1 MFKAGFVQV
10 IPVVAVAALVVLTV
24 SGFSIS
30 SEKAQ
35 KEAVGKVLSS
45 SDDSSGFSGS
55 GSDSAGS
62 GSDNK
67 GSDSS
72 GRDKPS
78 SAGDSSG
85 SGPARETRIETKTG
99 EGRTKIK
106 TSPQKTKIE
115 VRNEQGRFET
125 KVEEGREETKIR
137 TGNLRIEIKRE
148 GDQVVTRIKNEE
160 DEEVELEDDDE
171 DELFREIEDELEE
184 DGIRLATESAQ
195 PGFVQDG
202 RRVRTN
208 FPLSVNAETGELI
221 VSTPAGD
228 KVVAVLPDVA
238 IANMISAGVLTRV
251 IFEQPPAEES
261 TSSAAEAGAIELIS
275 VDDHPVYLITG
286 VKSQEFLGLIPVNI
300 RVKTVVSASDGQLL
314 DVEQGILARAL
325 DLLSF

>member
-10 IPVVAVAALVVLTV
+10 IAVVAVAALVVLTV

-35 KEAVGKVLSS
+35 KEAVGRVLSS
-45 SDDSSGFSGS
+45 SDDSSGSSGS
-55 GSDSAGS
+55 G
-62 GSDNK
+62 
-67 GSDSS
+67 
-72 GRDKPS
+72 
-78 SAGDSSG
+78 GDSSG
-85 SGPARETRIETKTG
+85 SGPAGETRIETKTG

-115 VRNEQGRFET
+115 VRNERGRFET

-160 DEEVELEDDDE
+160 DEQIELEDDE
-171 DELFREIEDELEE
+171 QDELFREIEDELEE

-208 FPLSVNAETGELI
+208 FPLSVNAETGELM

-238 IANMISAGVLTRV
+238 IANMISAGVMTRV
-251 IFEQPPAEES
+251 IPEQPPAEES
-261 TSSAAEAGAIELIS
+261 TGSAAEASAIELTS
-275 VDDHPVYLITG
+275 VDDQPVYLITG
-286 VKSQEFLGLIPVNI
+286 VKSQEFLGLIAVNI
-300 RVKTVVSASDGQLL
+300 RVKTVVSASDGKLL
-314 DVEQGILARAL
+314 DVEQGLFSRAL